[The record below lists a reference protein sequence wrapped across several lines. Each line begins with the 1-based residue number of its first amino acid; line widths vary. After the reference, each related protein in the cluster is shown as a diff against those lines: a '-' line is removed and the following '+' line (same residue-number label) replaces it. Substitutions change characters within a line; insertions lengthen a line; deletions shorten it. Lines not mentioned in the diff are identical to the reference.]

1 MYGSGIK
8 VLKDLAGE
16 LDDTSQSTFGDLNTE
31 VSKHSSVLEEVCLSC
46 LLY

>member
-16 LDDTSQSTFGDLNTE
+16 LNDSSQSTFGDLNTE
-31 VSKHSSVLEEVCLSC
+31 VSKHSSALEEVCLSC
-46 LLY
+46 QVY